1 MIRVRSSVLVA
12 LLAACLAT
20 VLAGCSPA
28 AETGESKETPP
39 VVLAAA
45 SLQESLEAAALQ
57 WAAKG
62 HPKPVLSFAASSALA
77 RQVENGAPADIFFSA
92 DEQWMDDLDGKG
104 LLRPGTR
111 ATVLGNSI
119 VLIAPKTSLVTARLD
134 DPRGFGAALGDG
146 RLSMADPAAVPAGK
160 YGMAALKTL
169 GIWPVVEKRVARAEN
184 VRAALALVERGEAP
198 LGIVYATDAAASA
211 KVRVVAV
218 FPQDSH
224 PPILYPVAVLKNAT
238 SADAQAF
245 RDFLA
250 SPESQGIFR
259 KYGFTAP

>member
-1 MIRVRSSVLVA
+1 MIRTRSSALVA
-12 LLAACLAT
+12 VLAACLAT
-20 VLAGCSPA
+20 ILAGCSPA
-28 AETGESKETPP
+28 AEQAQDEGAPP
-39 VVLAAA
+39 IVLAAA
-45 SLQESLEAAALQ
+45 SLQESLETAAQQ

-92 DEQWMDDLDGKG
+92 DEQWMDELDGKG
-104 LLRPGTR
+104 LLRRGTR
-111 ATVLGNSI
+111 ATLHGNAM
-119 VLIAPKTSLVTARLD
+119 VLIAPKGSTVTVRLD

-146 RLSMADPAAVPAGK
+146 RLSMGDPDAVPAGK
-160 YGMAALKTL
+160 YGVAALKSL
-169 GIWPVVEKRVARAEN
+169 GIWPMMEKRVARAEN

-211 KVRVVAV
+211 KVRVVAM

-224 PPILYPVAVLKNAT
+224 PPILYPVAILKDAT
-238 SADAQAF
+238 GADAQAF

-250 SPESQGIFR
+250 SEEGLGIFR
-259 KYGFTAP
+259 KHGFTAP